1 MKKCTGKNC
10 PMRVGFDFENCSATE
25 KCPFHTWPITISD
38 RIRNMTDKELAGI
51 LLKFRNDEALNRFAG
66 VSDLPE
72 TLEEIEKWLEN
83 PWEGK
88 P

>member
-1 MKKCTGKNC
+1 MKRCTGEIC
-10 PMRVGFDFENCSATE
+10 PMQMGYDFENCAAIE
-25 KCPFHTWPITISD
+25 KCPFCTWPMPISD
-38 RIRNMTDKELAGI
+38 RIRHMSDNELAGI
-51 LLKFRNDEALNRFAG
+51 LLKFRNDEALKRFAG

-72 TLEEIEKWLEN
+72 NLEEIEKWLEN